1 MAEEW
6 TKVGYAAWSNSSVF
20 DDKETSVGSG
30 KDDLSGV
37 RILSL
42 SPMEAICCFRKK
54 MARSLGAT
62 LSETDKANKK
72 TLAKLSPGQFKDV
85 LESQSYVMFIVST
98 KKNLPEALSNFEV
111 FMVNDDAPC
120 GGSTL
125 KQYHL
130 EATVCPFKPQWPEEM
145 QGFWKI
151 EAMLLEC
158 FLVEE
163 FFACYLMF
171 QNYF

>member
-6 TKVGYAAWSNSSVF
+6 TKVGYAAWSNSVF

-72 TLAKLSPGQFKDV
+72 TLAKLPPGQFKDV

-130 EATVCPFKPQWPEEM
+130 EATV
-145 QGFWKI
+145 
-151 EAMLLEC
+151 
-158 FLVEE
+158 
-163 FFACYLMF
+163 
-171 QNYF
+171 